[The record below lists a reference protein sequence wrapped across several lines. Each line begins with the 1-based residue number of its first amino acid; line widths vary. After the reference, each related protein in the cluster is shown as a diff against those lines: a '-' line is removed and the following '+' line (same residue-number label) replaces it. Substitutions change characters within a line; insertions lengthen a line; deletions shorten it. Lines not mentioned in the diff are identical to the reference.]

1 GNSMSNTI
9 TASVEFYFK
18 GDKISASIDL
28 DLDQYMQ
35 TTGKVPDLFPLLAK
49 VSKIDFYSYE
59 YEMMQ
64 TEDIIFSDAQGL
76 LKEYVV
82 NTMLDTAGFESAWE
96 NYRALELIQSIAKR
110 NMGINDLQD
119 HPELRKTLL
128 DVYESGKKHS
138 GHGK

>member
-1 GNSMSNTI
+1 MSNTI